1 MLLILKK
8 LVMLPLLILFKNK
21 KIYIPIEILHKEH
34 NSKILKKI
42 DLKKYSLDY
51 IQLWILKIFIM
62 MD

>member
-8 LVMLPLLILFKNK
+8 LVMFHLLILFKNK

-34 NSKILKKI
+34 NKILKKI
-42 DLKKYSLDY
+42 DLKKYSLNY